1 MDADMGC
8 APDTSAVW
16 TEIPVTD
23 PDAAMAFYAAV
34 FRIDLATIPMGPTA
48 GAVFPTAGGTGD
60 SGHLYPGS
68 SATDGRGPTEPAAVP
83 DTLEATVERL
93 RAAGGTVLSD
103 PIAIP
108 AGPFVYARAPDGN
121 SIGLFAAA
129 GSPPRPA
136 AGA

>member
-1 MDADMGC
+1 MGC
-8 APDTSAVW
+8 APDTFAVW
-16 TEIPVTD
+16 TGIPATD

-34 FRIDLATIPMGPTA
+34 FQVDLETISMGPNA
-48 GAVFPTAGGTGD
+48 GAVFPTAGGTGV

-68 SATDGRGPTEPAAVP
+68 PATDGRGPTEHAAVP

-103 PIAIP
+103 PIEIP

-129 GSPPRPA
+129 GSPKRPA